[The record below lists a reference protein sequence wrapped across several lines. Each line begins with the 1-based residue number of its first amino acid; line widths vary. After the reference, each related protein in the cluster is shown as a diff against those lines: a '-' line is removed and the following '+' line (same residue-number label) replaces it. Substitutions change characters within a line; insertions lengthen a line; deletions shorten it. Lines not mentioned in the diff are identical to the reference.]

1 MAAVVAVLGVPSD
14 VADELLVFYFE
25 NRRRSGGGPVQ
36 SWRRRGGR
44 ATLTFERP
52 EGEGHGWRE
61 AGDRPAGRKAFR
73 PWGSAGGGG
82 RQPQGLPHSTGA
94 FTKRL
99 PS

>member
-52 EGEGHGWRE
+52 EGEGH
-61 AGDRPAGRKAFR
+61 
-73 PWGSAGGGG
+73 AGGRLGTG
-82 RQPQGLPHSTGA
+82 RRGERPSGPGALPEAHSTGA